1 VPVDSSGQPAV
12 LVLAE
17 RAVEFARRAFAAAGV
32 PPGDALKAATALAD
46 ADVYGVST
54 HGLKNLSGY
63 VRAVREGPVRA
74 RPQIA
79 VVGAAGALCQ
89 MSGDRGLGHVCAHY
103 GMEQAIALAR
113 QHGVGCVFMRDSNHY
128 GASGY
133 WARLAARQGMAGFA
147 VTNAGASLAPWG
159 GTEPVVGNNP
169 PAWALPSALG
179 PGDGAPEEIVF
190 LDMALSVVAGNR
202 LDIYRRRGQPVPEG
216 WVLNRDGLPSVDPRA
231 RQHGGSLA
239 PIAGY
244 KGFGLAL
251 MLSLFTSLLA
261 GGPFDYDLL
270 RTGAPGE
277 PDPGRSH
284 WFLAIDAGAIV
295 PPETVAARAGEVVRR
310 VRAGRPRDG
319 VDRLYAPG
327 DIENEIARRHLA
339 EGIRYERFVVD
350 DLQTLAATL
359 EIPFDLDPREA

>member
-1 VPVDSSGQPAV
+1 MPIDSSGQPAI

-17 RAVEFARRAFAAAGV
+17 RAVDFARRAFASAGV

-54 HGLKNLSGY
+54 HGLKNLE
-63 VRAVREGPVRA
+63 RLRPRRA
-74 RPQIA
+74 R
-79 VVGAAGALCQ
+79 GAGA
-89 MSGDRGLGHVCAHY
+89 GPTGNRRGRRRRGAVPDERGGGLGHVCAHY

-113 QHGVGCVFMRDSNHY
+113 EHGVGCVFMRDSNHY

-179 PGDGAPEEIVF
+179 PADGAPEEIVF

-202 LDIYRRRGQPVPEG
+202 LDIYRRRGQPLPEG
-216 WVLNRDGLPSVDPRA
+216 WVLDRDGLPSVDPRA

-270 RTGAPGE
+270 RTERPGE

-295 PPETVAARAGEVVRR
+295 PLETVAARAGEVARR
-310 VRAGRPRDG
+310 VREGRPRAG

-359 EIPFDLDPREA
+359 EIPFDLDPRAE